1 MACGKRVLRVITRL
15 YEQANKCKLQTHC
28 GPPWGRVPCTALARN
43 SQVVS
48 QKGDLPQ
55 SPHLSP
61 SKNPCAAWVALGKQ
75 RYASR
80 SCARVCR
87 CVVVSPLVCVCVLV
101 VNGKYIYGRNYTLKF
116 KLYQQTETACCVH
129 CHDSISAHQSASW
142 PCGCLDTQPR
152 PVWRTDSSP
161 ATGSRHRHWN
171 WHRHRPCPCP

>member
-55 SPHLSP
+55 SPPPLP
-61 SKNPCAAWVALGKQ
+61 FEEP
-75 RYASR
+75 
-80 SCARVCR
+80 VCR
-87 CVVVSPLVCVCVLV
+87 LGGLGQTTLRFEKLCESVSVCGCVSPCVCVCVLV

-129 CHDSISAHQSASW
+129 CHDSISAHQ
-142 PCGCLDTQPR
+142 LT
-152 PVWRTDSSP
+152 SSP
-161 ATGSRHRHWN
+161 ERFLALRLPGHPAQTSVAH
-171 WHRHRPCPCP
+171 

>member
-28 GPPWGRVPCTALARN
+28 GPPRGRVPCTALARN

-55 SPHLSP
+55 SPPTFPLRRTRVPPGWPWANNATLREAVRECVGVWLCLSL
-61 SKNPCAAWVALGKQ
+61 C
-75 RYASR
+75 
-80 SCARVCR
+80 
-87 CVVVSPLVCVCVLV
+87 VCVCVLV

-171 WHRHRPCPCP
+171 WHRPCA